1 MDVYWDGDDRWYR
14 AEVRRRK
21 RLPGGSA
28 NPWQPGGAL
37 VHELYYPMDR
47 ELHWHDLAQVRP
59 CHLPPLQP
67 LHPLPSLPSLQPP
80 ATTAPLAPPAP
91 LVPPHPS
98 RPPHPP
104 PPPQNNRD
112 GNRWRPR
119 GWRPIE
125 QGNAWA
131 ASGGGA
137 AGGGAAGSG
146 AAAAEEPATPA
157 PRPAARGT
165 KREAGGGPAGSE
177 AEESETEEEIHLF
190 NSATVLVA
198 RLTRAMAAAP
208 LCEAPLSAA
217 LAYSLTCLL
226 AAYSLTCMLAC
237 FTSSAMYTRT
247 QATIGA
253 ALAALAGSRMTL
265 GLLRATGAGKV
276 VNRAAKQLA
285 KCNLTISFAGDMTC
299 RAHALVQRW
308 KVVEQRARL
317 RRLSPSKELEKRRAM
332 ALEGHGG
339 LYSVDSATAARAK
352 RARLESGP
360 PAAGHTAGH
369 TADDAADDGENAPLS
384 ARAAALRP
392 AVDGGGGAGPRDR
405 SRDRTP
411 VSMPKRFAQLP
422 NPAAIRSADQ
432 RAAIRQQQAAARSV
446 SSRGKP
452 SDSRAAEE
460 VRCRAFASADE
471 ADAHRAVLGGLDA
484 HLAQVRQ
491 MRERGSPSPYAQE
504 ADTLHA
510 ASRQA
515 DAMRQMREVVPAA
528 PVVRCCP
535 LGHALV
541 ESIRAGLDELEG
553 DESTRVAA
561 FLRCDTCDEP

>member
-1 MDVYWDGDDRWYR
+1 M
-14 AEVRRRK
+14 
-21 RLPGGSA
+21 
-28 NPWQPGGAL
+28 
-37 VHELYYPMDR
+37 
-47 ELHWHDLAQVRP
+47 
-59 CHLPPLQP
+59 
-67 LHPLPSLPSLQPP
+67 
-80 ATTAPLAPPAP
+80 
-91 LVPPHPS
+91 
-98 RPPHPP
+98 
-104 PPPQNNRD
+104 
-112 GNRWRPR
+112 
-119 GWRPIE
+119 
-125 QGNAWA
+125 
-131 ASGGGA
+131 
-137 AGGGAAGSG
+137 
-146 AAAAEEPATPA
+146 
-157 PRPAARGT
+157 
-165 KREAGGGPAGSE
+165 
-177 AEESETEEEIHLF
+177 
-190 NSATVLVA
+190 
-198 RLTRAMAAAP
+198 
-208 LCEAPLSAA
+208 
-217 LAYSLTCLL
+217 
-226 AAYSLTCMLAC
+226 
-237 FTSSAMYTRT
+237 
-247 QATIGA
+247 
-253 ALAALAGSRMTL
+253 
-265 GLLRATGAGKV
+265 

-308 KVVEQRARL
+308 KEVEQRARLRRL

-432 RAAIRQQQAAARSV
+432 RAEEAALTQQAAARSV
-446 SSRGKP
+446 SSRGKL

-541 ESIRAGLDELEG
+541 ESIRARLDELEG